1 MCYDMCVSGYTCS
14 FWTVIFIEYFTVLMF
29 MVAAIIVL
37 KIMAFWKIFEKA
49 GQKGW
54 YSLIPFYDSYKMFEI
69 VFGNGWDFLL
79 MFVPFVNFIAGIVLS
94 YQLGKVFG
102 RSTGF
107 CLGLVFFPYIFSLI
121 LGFGDSEYV
130 GLNEKM

>member
-1 MCYDMCVSGYTCS
+1 
-14 FWTVIFIEYFTVLMF
+14 
-29 MVAAIIVL
+29 
-37 KIMAFWKIFEKA
+37 
-49 GQKGW
+49 
-54 YSLIPFYDSYKMFEI
+54 MFEI
-69 VFGNGWDFLL
+69 VFGNGWYFLL
-79 MFVPFVNFIAGIVLS
+79 MFVPFINFIAGIVLS